1 MSKSCWPWSG
11 RWKKKSLCAGGPID
25 SRATS
30 LLLQG
35 LNQSRDTKLLWWYII
50 QPCNMMKK
58 AVKASER
65 KTRLAAYSP
74 RVDFVWALLQDMAW
88 ILCICTFRLDYER
101 NAPNTIDVCN
111 KVVQLPFG
119 QEQGTNPSHS
129 IWLKCSPSRWLSPA
143 NPHFE
148 VSFLRWN
155 PLAVFVTLRECL
167 VLGFG

>member
-1 MSKSCWPWSG
+1 MLRVSKSCWPWSG
-11 RWKKKSLCAGGPID
+11 RWKKRTLRAGGPID

-35 LNQSRDTKLLWWYII
+35 RTQSRDTKLLQVWWYII

-58 AVKASER
+58 SCQASER
-65 KTRLAAYSP
+65 NTRLAAYSP
-74 RVDFVWALLQDMAW
+74 RVDFVWALQDIAL
-88 ILCICTFRLDYER
+88 ILCICTFWLDYER
-101 NAPNTIDVCN
+101 NTRNTTDVCN

-119 QEQGTNPSHS
+119 QQGTNPSHCIS
-129 IWLKCSPSRWLSPA
+129 LLPPT

-148 VSFLRWN
+148 VSFPRWN

-167 VLGFG
+167 LLGFG